1 MPSAVQKMKLEKRVR
16 RRLNHK
22 RLVGAGGTGQMAIK
36 PFLTQYR
43 HVHERAQLLP
53 RDLAVKTER
62 RVGKPLTYKTLR
74 F

>member
-22 RLVGAGGTGQMAIK
+22 RMVGAGSIGHAAIK

-43 HVHERAQLLP
+43 HVHERAQHLP
-53 RDLAVKTER
+53 RELAVKTER
-62 RVGKPLTYKTLR
+62 RASKPLTYKTLR